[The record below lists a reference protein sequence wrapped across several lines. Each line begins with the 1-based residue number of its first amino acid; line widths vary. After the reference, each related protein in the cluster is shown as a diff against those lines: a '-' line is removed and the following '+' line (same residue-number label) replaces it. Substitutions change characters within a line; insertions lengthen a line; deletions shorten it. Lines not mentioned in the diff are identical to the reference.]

1 MKVLAL
7 DHRNDCLSNFIALI
21 CAFCAQKFWIYLDPI
36 GAILV
41 AIYIAVTWFRTGKE
55 QLVMLSGR
63 SAKPE
68 FINRII
74 KVFFYLKQFYDV
86 ISSLKKI

>member
-1 MKVLAL
+1 MNDSSTKVLAQ
-7 DHRNDCLSNFIALI
+7 DHRNDCLSNTIALI

-36 GAILV
+36 GAIFV
-41 AIYIAVTWFRTGKE
+41 SIYIAVTWFKTGKE

-63 SAKPE
+63 AAKPE

-74 KVFFYLKQFYDV
+74 KVV
-86 ISSLKKI
+86 